1 MPPDYGDASFTDHG
15 ASAGATAAAP
25 ASDYT
30 TGYESGGYEG
40 GATAANQPPDV
51 EDESVGSLVGRL
63 TTHVS
68 QLMQQELAL
77 AKAELRDEVKQAGKG
92 AGMLAGAGFAGWM
105 LAIFASL
112 TLMYLLEMGMNITL
126 AALIVSLLW
135 AAVAAAL
142 FVMGRKQLKQV
153 NPKPEQTVE
162 SLKEDKEWLKA
173 QKN

>member
-25 ASDYT
+25 AGDYT
-30 TGYESGGYEG
+30 TGYESGGNDG

-77 AKAELRDEVKQAGKG
+77 AKAELRDEAKQAGKG
-92 AGMLAGAGFAGWM
+92 AGLLAGAGFAGWM
-105 LAIFASL
+105 LALFASL
-112 TLMYLLEMGMNITL
+112 TLMYLLDMGMNITL
-126 AALIVSLLW
+126 AALIVTLLW
-135 AAVAAAL
+135 AAVAATL
-142 FVMGRKQLKQV
+142 FAMGRKQLKQV